1 MSAPKK
7 NLGLENIEV
16 DLTNLYRDELITDCK
31 VAQIRRLI
39 PINSDG
45 SDDSTRPILYSGS
58 TQIMLPTG
66 PLPISAE
73 IDAESLED
81 ALKKFPEAI
90 KNAVDEMV
98 ARAQQL
104 QREEASRIV
113 TPSEFAGNGNGFLI

>member
-1 MSAPKK
+1 MSATE

-39 PINSDG
+39 PIKSDG
-45 SDDSTRPILYSGS
+45 SDDSTRPVLYSGS

-66 PLPISAE
+66 PIPISAE

-98 ARAQQL
+98 ARVQQM

-113 TPSEFAGNGNGFLI
+113 TPSEFAGNGSGFLI